1 MIMGTNTIY
10 ILFFFPRKKISD
22 VFFLPIF
29 DLKKMISTYTKD
41 FSWKKKAQI
50 HQISKKNNS
59 KSPDFY
65 HKFQ

>member
-1 MIMGTNTIY
+1 
-10 ILFFFPRKKISD
+10 
-22 VFFLPIF
+22 
-29 DLKKMISTYTKD
+29 MISTYTKD
-41 FSWKKKAQI
+41 FSSKKKKKAQI